1 MQQEMNQLSYKELQ
15 SPMTFMFNNPAIE
28 LSCDDQKCWKLIIG
42 DQYNYKVHHA
52 CTTCKINLC
61 FNIFF
66 AINFR

>member
-42 DQYNYKVHHA
+42 DQHKVHHA
-52 CTTCKINLC
+52 RTTCKIDVLI
-61 FNIFF
+61 FFF